1 MKLSIRGSAFL
12 MVLLPTLVPALALSV
27 WFTVSRVADAR
38 DELQSRGEREATY
51 LAGAAELGLLVGDD
65 AALARLARSNV
76 RAPGAAKVVLFLDTG
91 GSLLAAAGSSWEIG
105 LALNCWR
112 GAADCLGG
120 EQRRLFG
127 REVRSRAESDDDPA
141 FGTGRDAAAEPSG
154 ALLGQ
159 VVLSYDPQDLASLQR
174 GLFLNAAG
182 STLVALLVAA
192 FISGLASRR
201 LSTPMQQLSQVVS
214 RIQAGDLAARTEP
227 GGTGE
232 LRELEEGVNAMAE
245 RVETGAAEQARL
257 VDEATAGMALAN
269 LELGRQNRELDAALA
284 SAEAGNRAK
293 DLFLARMSH
302 ELRTPLTTVIGYAR
316 LMQQAQ
322 SAGQRADFYRPVEQ
336 ASNILKRT
344 VDDILDLARLDS
356 GAVSLEHRVFDL
368 GCCIEDAAV
377 MFAPAAQSKGLDL
390 VCHIGRDVP
399 IWVTGDS
406 IRVSQVLGNLL
417 GNAVKFTERGC
428 IHVRARVLEEA
439 AGRVRVQLEV
449 LDTGEGMAAGRM
461 SNLFQPFTQ
470 ADESITR
477 RFGGSGLGLSISARI
492 VATLQGSI
500 RLESELGRGTR
511 AVVELPLE
519 LAPPGVPLPA
529 LVGVRVAVLADDR
542 SPQLPVVQ
550 DYLEAAGC
558 ELLRVDAEGPA
569 ADLLLC
575 IEDRPLQLPE
585 ASGLPVLRL
594 LSVERLGGLPV
605 GELATGLPLPLRRR
619 ELLAAGMKLLGRKEP
634 MAAGAAAELPA
645 AQPHFSLRCLLV
657 EDNALNRRMLV
668 TSLGNAGLQ
677 VIEAAGG
684 AQALACL
691 AEYSTD
697 LVLLDVH
704 MPDMDGVTLARAI
717 RRRDLA
723 LPLYALT
730 ANVTGS
736 EEEALAAAGVA
747 EVLYKP
753 IDEQRL
759 REVFARHEDNPAC
772 ELRAASGVTPDEV
785 LAELSRLER
794 AITQALGAGR
804 TDEARELAHQMLG
817 AARLFTTGE
826 LGVRS
831 QVLESAARDAD
842 LPGAFAAL
850 GRVRRVIHLLERQR
864 VHAAGGSPG
873 VAPA

>member
-1 MKLSIRGSAFL
+1 MKLSIRSSAFL

-91 GSLLAAAGSSWEIG
+91 GTLLAAAGSSWELG

-112 GAADCLGG
+112 GAADCSGG

-127 REVRSRAESDDDPA
+127 REVRSRAESDEDPA
-141 FGTGRDAAAEPSG
+141 FGTGGDAAAELGG

-192 FISGLASRR
+192 FISGLASSR
-201 LSTPMQQLSQVVS
+201 LSKPMQQLSQVVA
-214 RIQAGDLAARTEP
+214 RIQAGDLSARTEP
-227 GGTGE
+227 SGTGE
-232 LRELEEGVNAMAE
+232 LRELEAGVNAMAE

-284 SAEAGNRAK
+284 SAEAANRAK

-344 VDDILDLARLDS
+344 VDDILDLVRLDS
-356 GAVSLEHRVFDL
+356 GAVSLEQRVFDL
-368 GCCIEDAAV
+368 GGCIEDAAV

-390 VCHIGRDVP
+390 ICHVGPDVP
-399 IWVTGDS
+399 VWVTGDS

-417 GNAVKFTERGC
+417 GNAVKFTERGG

-461 SNLFQPFTQ
+461 SNLFQPFSQ

-519 LAPPGVPLPA
+519 LAPAGVPMTTLSGA
-529 LVGVRVAVLADDR
+529 RVAVLADDS
-542 SPQLPVVQ
+542 SPQLPVVR

-558 ELLRVDAEGPA
+558 EVLRVNAGLPA
-569 ADLLLC
+569 ADMLLC

-585 ASGLPVLRL
+585 ASGVPVLRL
-594 LSVERLGGLPV
+594 LRVERLGDLPAD
-605 GELATGLPLPLRRR
+605 ELANALPLPLRRR
-619 ELLAAGMKLLGRKEP
+619 ELLAACTRLLGRREP
-634 MAAGAAAELPA
+634 MASGAAAESPA
-645 AQPHFSLRCLLV
+645 APPHFSLRCLLV
-657 EDNALNRRMLV
+657 EDNALNRRMLA

-684 AQALACL
+684 EQALACL
-691 AEYSTD
+691 AEHSTD

-704 MPDMDGVTLARAI
+704 MPDMDGVTLAREI
-717 RRRDLA
+717 RRRDIA

-736 EEEALAAAGVA
+736 EETALAAAGVA

-759 REVFARHEDNPAC
+759 RQVFARHEDNPAC
-772 ELRAASGVTPDEV
+772 ELRAVSGVSADEV
-785 LAELSRLER
+785 LAEFRRLER
-794 AITQALGAGR
+794 AITQSLGAGS

-826 LGVRS
+826 LGARS
-831 QVLESAARDAD
+831 QLLESAARDAD

-850 GRVRRVIHLLERQR
+850 GRVRRVVHLLERQGAR
-864 VHAAGGSPG
+864 AADASLIT
-873 VAPA
+873 ASA

>member
-1 MKLSIRGSAFL
+1 MKLSIRSSAFL

-76 RAPGAAKVVLFLDTG
+76 RAPGAAKVVLFLDAG

-112 GAADCLGG
+112 GAADCSGG

-127 REVRSRAESDDDPA
+127 REVRSRAESDEDPA
-141 FGTGRDAAAEPSG
+141 FGTGGDAATEPGG

-192 FISGLASRR
+192 FISGLASSR
-201 LSTPMQQLSQVVS
+201 LSKPMQQLSQVVS
-214 RIQAGDLAARTEP
+214 RIQAGDLSARTEP
-227 GGTGE
+227 SGTGE

-284 SAEAGNRAK
+284 SAEAANRAK

-344 VDDILDLARLDS
+344 VDDILDLVRLDS
-356 GAVSLEHRVFDL
+356 GAVSLEQRVFDL
-368 GCCIEDAAV
+368 GGCIEDAAV

-390 VCHIGRDVP
+390 ICHVGPDVP
-399 IWVTGDS
+399 VWVIGDS

-428 IHVRARVLEEA
+428 IHVRARLLEEV

-461 SNLFQPFTQ
+461 NNLFQPFSQ

-519 LAPPGVPLPA
+519 LAPAGAPMTTLC
-529 LVGVRVAVLADDR
+529 GVRVAVLADDS
-542 SPQLPVVQ
+542 SPQLPVVR
-550 DYLEAAGC
+550 DYLEASGC
-558 ELLRVDAEGPA
+558 EMLRVSDEWPA
-569 ADLLLC
+569 ADMLLC

-585 ASGLPVLRL
+585 ASGVPVLRL
-594 LSVERLGGLPV
+594 LRVERLGDLPA
-605 GELATGLPLPLRRR
+605 GELANALPLPLRRR
-619 ELLAAGMKLLGRKEP
+619 ELLAACTRLLGRREP
-634 MAAGAAAELPA
+634 MGSGAAAESPA
-645 AQPHFSLRCLLV
+645 APPHFSLRCLLV
-657 EDNALNRRMLV
+657 EDNALNRRMLA

-677 VIEAAGG
+677 VIEAADGE
-684 AQALACL
+684 QALACL
-691 AEYSTD
+691 AEHSID

-704 MPDMDGVTLARAI
+704 MPDMDGVTLAREI
-717 RRRDLA
+717 HRRDPA

-736 EEEALAAAGVA
+736 EETALAAAGVA

-759 REVFARHEDNPAC
+759 RQVFARHEDNPAS
-772 ELRAASGVTPDEV
+772 ELRAVSGVSADEV
-785 LAELSRLER
+785 LAEFRRLER
-794 AITQALGAGR
+794 AITQSLGAGS

-817 AARLFTTGE
+817 AARHFTTGE
-826 LGVRS
+826 LGARC
-831 QVLESAARDAD
+831 QALESAARDAD
-842 LPGAFAAL
+842 LSGAFAAL
-850 GRVRRVIHLLERQR
+850 IRVRRVFHLLERQ
-864 VHAAGGSPG
+864 HAGTSEAK
-873 VAPA
+873 